1 MADAGP
7 DGFARAVAAALDELG
22 TGLLGRPREFA
33 GAVADLHD
41 PESPEMA
48 VLYAQCSGELLGPY
62 TDAARRGAVDA
73 LEQAARRGELWLH
86 DVRRVRDKWRTEVC
100 SRLAWTNLRPRS
112 HSAPTA
118 AVRSRVARA
127 RRW

>member
-7 DGFARAVAAALDELG
+7 DGFAWAVAAALDELG

-62 TDAARRGAVDA
+62 TDATLFRS
-73 LEQAARRGELWLH
+73 ELWLH
-86 DVRRVRDKWRTEVC
+86 DVRRVRDKWGTEVC